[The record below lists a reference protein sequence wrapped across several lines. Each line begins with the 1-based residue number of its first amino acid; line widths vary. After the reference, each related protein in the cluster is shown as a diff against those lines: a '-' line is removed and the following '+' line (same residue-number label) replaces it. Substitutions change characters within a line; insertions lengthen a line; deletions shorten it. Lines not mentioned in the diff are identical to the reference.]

1 MPRDYEF
8 RPDPVGTGNF
18 EKLLL
23 SQRQRHGLLRWTLF
37 GLLCLLALLVQDTMV
52 CQVNIFGAGTDL
64 VPCVILMITCL
75 QGAEQGCIFA
85 LVTSVLYFFS
95 GSAPGPYVVPL
106 ITVFAVLA
114 VIFRQA
120 CLRQGFF
127 SILIS
132 TCLGLVCYEM
142 GLFGI
147 GLFLKHT
154 LTQWT
159 GVMLLTALLSLLAV
173 PVAYPIA
180 RAISKIGGETWRE

>member
-1 MPRDYEF
+1 MARDYEF
-8 RPDPVGTGNF
+8 RPDPEGSGIF

-37 GLLCLLALLVQDTMV
+37 GALCVLALLVQDTMLYW
-52 CQVNIFGAGTDL
+52 VNISGAGTDL

-75 QGAEQGCIFA
+75 QGAEQGCVFS
-85 LVTSVLYFFS
+85 LVASLLYYFS

-132 TCLGLVCYEM
+132 TGLGMLCYEM
-142 GLFGI
+142 VLFGI

-154 LTQWT
+154 LPQWT
-159 GVMLLTALLSLLAV
+159 FAMVLTALLSLVAV

-180 RAISKIGGETWRE
+180 RAISKIGGETWKE

>member
-37 GLLCLLALLVQDTMV
+37 GLLCVLALLVQDTMV
-52 CQVNIFGAGTDL
+52 CRISIFGAGTDL

-85 LVTSVLYFFS
+85 LVSSVLYFFS

-132 TCLGLVCYEM
+132 TGLGLVCYEM

-154 LTQWT
+154 LTQWA
-159 GVMLLTALLSLLAV
+159 GVMFLTALLSLLAV

-180 RAISKIGGETWRE
+180 RAISKIGGETWKE

>member
-1 MPRDYEF
+1 MARDYEF
-8 RPDPVGTGNF
+8 RPDPEGSGNF

-37 GLLCLLALLVQDTMV
+37 GALCVLALLVQDTMLYRL
-52 CQVNIFGAGTDL
+52 NIAGAGTDL

-75 QGAEQGCIFA
+75 QGAEQGCVFS
-85 LVTSVLYFFS
+85 LVASLLYYFS

-132 TCLGLVCYEM
+132 TGLGMLCYEM
-142 GLFGI
+142 VLFGI

-154 LTQWT
+154 LPQLALAM
-159 GVMLLTALLSLLAV
+159 VLTAVLSLAAV
-173 PVAYPIA
+173 PVAYPVA
-180 RAISKIGGETWRE
+180 RAISKIGGETWKE